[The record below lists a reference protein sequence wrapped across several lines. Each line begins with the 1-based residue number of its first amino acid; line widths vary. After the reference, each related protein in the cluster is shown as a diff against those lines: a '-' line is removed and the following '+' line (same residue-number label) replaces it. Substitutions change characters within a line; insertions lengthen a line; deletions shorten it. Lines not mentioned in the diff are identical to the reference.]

1 MIFATLGN
9 ESRDFTRMTNL
20 LLFISINL
28 TNEEIFFQNGHTK
41 INSKT
46 PENFKSQNFVS
57 KDIFKDKL
65 NNSRVVI
72 THAGAGTLLQ
82 CMESNIVPLVM
93 PRRCELKEHLNNHQ
107 LEILNEFTKK
117 KLCINIDKLER
128 KSILKLLTEGIIFK
142 NKNYQPKNLLLKKIK
157 ETLIY

>member
-20 LLFISINL
+20 LLFISRNL
-28 TNEEIFFQNGHTK
+28 SKEELFFQNGHTK

-46 PENFKSQNFVS
+46 PANFKYQNFIS
-57 KDIFKDKL
+57 KDIFKEKL

-82 CMESNIVPLVM
+82 CIESNIVPLVI

-117 KLCINIDKLER
+117 NLCINIEKIER
-128 KSILKLLTEGIIFK
+128 KEILKLLNGELNFK
-142 NKNYQPKNLLLKKIK
+142 NKNYKPKNLLLNKIK
-157 ETLIY
+157 ETIIN